1 MSLSADN
8 LAATLEATLKDIH
21 RSLFEQ
27 ATERL
32 QRRTFRL
39 QTYAEMK
46 ERIAASTPAQSDADS
61 VASTELSASEA
72 GAATSGKVSVD
83 INILTIHDSI
93 YLFMFRRSCDLC
105 K

>member
-8 LAATLEATLKDIH
+8 LAATLEATLNEIH
-21 RSLFEQ
+21 HSLFEQ

-46 ERIAASTPAQSDADS
+46 EQIAASTPAQSDADS
-61 VASTELSASEA
+61 VAGTETSESVSST
-72 GAATSGKVSVD
+72 ATSGKVSV
-83 INILTIHDSI
+83 L
-93 YLFMFRRSCDLC
+93 
-105 K
+105 